1 MAKDGENLNG
11 LPTTNLKHV
20 GINFPRTRD
29 LAVLTNK
36 LQD

>member
-1 MAKDGENLNG
+1 MEKIKTDYRRR
-11 LPTTNLKHV
+11 NLKHV